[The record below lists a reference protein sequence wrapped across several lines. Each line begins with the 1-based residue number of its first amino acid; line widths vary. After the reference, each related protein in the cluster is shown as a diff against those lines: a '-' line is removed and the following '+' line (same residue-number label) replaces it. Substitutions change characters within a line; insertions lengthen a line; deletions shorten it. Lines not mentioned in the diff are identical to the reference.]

1 MILCRASQHLCSKPR
16 RRGSRIPVVSLKP
29 VRQHEGGIVHG
40 RRPCSSLG
48 RQAVMAG
55 PARRCPPAGIREVTP
70 MPSRIEDYALIGD
83 CRAVALVARDG
94 SVDWLCTPRF
104 DSAACFAALLG
115 APEHGRWFLAPAGPV
130 RATRRRYREGTLVL
144 ETEFETD
151 EGTVAVVDCM
161 PAGGRGHDLVRR
173 V

>member
-1 MILCRASQHLCSKPR
+1 
-16 RRGSRIPVVSLKP
+16 
-29 VRQHEGGIVHG
+29 
-40 RRPCSSLG
+40 
-48 RQAVMAG
+48 
-55 PARRCPPAGIREVTP
+55 
-70 MPSRIEDYALIGD
+70 MPSRIEDYALVGD

-115 APEHGRWFLAPAGPV
+115 APEHGRWLLAPAGAV

-173 V
+173 VEGRSGRVPMRMQLVIRFDYGSIVPWVSMPRTASGRSPGRTRCGCAPTS